1 MRLAPDFA
9 WPPIF
14 AVSIKTQ
21 PHGYF
26 CGKDENST
34 VWLKLLELA
43 LLKQKP
49 STVLSST

>member
-14 AVSIKTQ
+14 AVIIKTQ